1 MAYWPSSTRRH
12 MAWTAFCLE
21 STNSVRRC
29 WPSLSLSLTFNIKQN
44 VALEQ
49 NLISGRRFCWFRI
62 LWTSKWVSLAQT
74 KNILPLRQKV
84 QKPNWYFHLIMFKVK
99 SVKIFSIVLQ
109 NVLIFGK
116 LYLSLNTTQPH
127 QRINISK
134 GTTGLI
140 YFYISHILHFLYV
153 LHKLHILHIL
163 HFLHI
168 LL

>member
-29 WPSLSLSLTFNIKQN
+29 WPSLSLSLTFNIKHN

-84 QKPNWYFHLIMFKVK
+84 QKPNWYFHLIMFKVE
-99 SVKIFSIVLQ
+99 SVKIWSHFNCSPKCVD
-109 NVLIFGK
+109 FWET
-116 LYLSLNTTQPH
+116 LSVFKHHTTTPKNKH
-127 QRINISK
+127 FQRHYWFNI
-134 GTTGLI
+134 
-140 YFYISHILHFLYV
+140 FLYFAYFAFSV
-153 LHKLHILHIL
+153 CSA
-163 HFLHI
+163 
-168 LL
+168 